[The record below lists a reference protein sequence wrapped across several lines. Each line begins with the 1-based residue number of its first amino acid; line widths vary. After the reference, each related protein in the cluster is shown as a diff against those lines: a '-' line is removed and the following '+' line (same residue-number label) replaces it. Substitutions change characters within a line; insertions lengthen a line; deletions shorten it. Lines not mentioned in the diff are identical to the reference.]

1 MAAKKK
7 RKKLTAT
14 AKLSMGQL
22 RKRKLIQEFQIEL
35 DEPKLTYDEFEAKLV
50 KFGEECATIGRSEGI
65 YVINV
70 YHESPSLRD
79 SLLYVLGVLK
89 KKGLQVRSVTAPEID

>member
-1 MAAKKK
+1 MAAKRKKK
-7 RKKLTAT
+7 RLTAS
-14 AKLSMGQL
+14 AKLSMAQL
-22 RKRKLIQEFQIEL
+22 RKRKLIQEFRIEL
-35 DEPKLTYDEFEAKLV
+35 DEPKLTYDEFEAKLA
-50 KFGEECATIGRSEGI
+50 KFGSECAGIGSFGGI